1 MIINDKPRKQKQHKN
16 KPIIYNFPWN
26 FKQRKNKKNIKS
38 GQNKTNKE
46 TNEIS

>member
-1 MIINDKPRKQKQHKN
+1 MIINDKPRKQKQHQN

-26 FKQRKNKKNIKS
+26 LKEKQKKIKS